1 MRVFRI
7 PIYAITAVG
16 LVVAASVTLFAQEP
30 AVVPFPETYRSWQLV
45 KSIVVGPQCALFSS
59 RGGIHN
65 YYANPQAIVG
75 YRTGKFPDGAFI
87 VDEAN
92 WMKDGEG
99 LAKGIWMEN
108 GVRFLEVM
116 SKDAQRYGASD
127 GWGYERFEG
136 SSRTGQLGVEGQAH
150 CHGCHANAKDRDLV
164 FSSLRP

>member
-1 MRVFRI
+1 V
-7 PIYAITAVG
+7 
-16 LVVAASVTLFAQEP
+16 Q
-30 AVVPFPETYRSWQLV
+30 FPDQYRSWRLV
-45 KSIVVGPQCALFSS
+45 KSIVVGPECALFST

-75 YRTGKFPDGAFI
+75 YRTGKFPDGAVI

-99 LAKGIWMEN
+99 IAKGIWMEN

-116 SKDAQRYGASD
+116 SKDAQDYKQFD
-127 GWGYERFEG
+127 GWGYERFVAD
-136 SSRTGQLGVEGQAH
+136 SRSGQLGADGQGH
-150 CHGCHANAKDRDLV
+150 CHECHAKAKDRDLV

>member
-7 PIYAITAVG
+7 PIYAFTLICVVVG
-16 LVVAASVTLFAQEP
+16 GSVTLRAQES
-30 AVVPFPETYRSWQLV
+30 ARVPFPEAYRSWQLV
-45 KSIVVGPQCALFSS
+45 KSIVVGPECALFSA

-75 YRTGKFPDGAFI
+75 YQTGKFPDGAVI

-116 SKDAQRYGASD
+116 SKDAQTFKGSD
-127 GWGYERFEG
+127 GWGYERFDG
-136 SSRTGQLGVEGQAH
+136 TSRTGQLGAEGQTH
-150 CHGCHANAKDRDLV
+150 CHDCHVKAKDRDLV
-164 FSSLRP
+164 FSSLRS